1 MGPGLCSTDLIELT
15 EISSLKTIV
24 YKSQGGGGRLCGS
37 QFLFSLSFL
46 KFSSS
51 VTSNMEITEYQYSP
65 GYSDGTVLEL
75 HFEEIKSFHFDPL
88 LPP

>member
-1 MGPGLCSTDLIELT
+1 M
-15 EISSLKTIV
+15 
-24 YKSQGGGGRLCGS
+24 Q
-37 QFLFSLSFL
+37 
-46 KFSSS
+46 
-51 VTSNMEITEYQYSP
+51 ITESQYPP